1 MEENSADDRANV
13 IFNVIALT
21 IIVIAGIT
29 LIMTAVFHKVPEVEE
44 PSIKVVDLM
53 VGDINPVEL
62 FVHDKE
68 DELSSYGVDVNEFRL
83 LDYSYNEDNEVTYV
97 LPADD
102 GYVTLIIKY
111 SKDGVTDYSISSSND

>member
-44 PSIKVVDLM
+44 PPIKVVDLM
-53 VGDINPVEL
+53 IGDINPVEL

-68 DELSSYGVDVNEFRL
+68 DELVSYGVDVNEFRL

-111 SKDGVTDYSISSSND
+111 NKDGVTDYSIASSND